1 MHDRYLPPSEFLQ
14 AAINEGVSFEDG
26 EMGLKNLARLIS
38 LTLDRE
44 VANRDWAVLL
54 LSQLQADRA
63 DVKEALVRAAS
74 DESPFVRAEAIAG
87 LAQIDR
93 AIALPLLTRELKGE
107 AVSMP
112 LLEAAIIV
120 ADESLIE
127 DLEAFSAPSDNPS
140 LDRMVADALSACRSM
155 A

>member
-14 AAINEGVSFEDG
+14 AAINEGVSFGDDEI
-26 EMGLKNLARLIS
+26 GLENLDRLIS

-63 DVKEALVRAAS
+63 EVKEALVRAAT

-93 AIALPLLTRELKGE
+93 AIALPLLSRELKGE
-107 AVSMP
+107 VVSMP
-112 LLEAAIIV
+112 LLEAAIVV
-120 ADESLIE
+120 ADKSLIE